1 MMNKAKESA
10 AGSAVSTGLRGV
22 IAAAS
27 SIGDVD
33 GEKGELIYQG
43 LNIHDLATK
52 STFEEVVFLLWNGRL
67 PKRAELDDL
76 RKNLAASYKLPWEAI
91 ELIKGIYARVPANAE
106 PMDAFRTVVSAM
118 AMFDEESRDLSRE
131 ATIRVATRL
140 TARFPTI
147 VAAMDRARNDLDPV
161 EPNPNLNIATNF
173 LYMLKGEMPDE
184 FDAHVLDVALILQAD
199 HELNASTFTARVVA
213 GTLADMYSAVTAA
226 LGALS
231 GPLHGGANTAVMKM
245 LLEIG
250 SVDNVESY
258 IKDAL
263 AKKKKI
269 MGFGHAVYRTEDPR
283 ATHLRQFSK
292 EIGER
297 KGDTKWYDMTAK
309 VEEVMKRE
317 KGLLPNVDAYSASTY
332 YMMGI
337 PLDLYTP
344 IFAISR
350 ISGWTAHILEQYADN
365 KLIRPRAEY
374 IGPRNV
380 PYVPIDER

>member
-1 MMNKAKESA
+1 MDKAKDSA
-10 AGSAVSTGLRGV
+10 AGSAVAAGLRGV
-22 IAAAS
+22 VAAS
-27 SIGDVD
+27 TSIGDVN

-76 RKNLAASYKLPWEAI
+76 KKNLAASYALPWQI
-91 ELIKGIYARVPANAE
+91 VELIKGMYARVPANDQ
-106 PMDAFRTVVSAM
+106 PMDALRTVVSAL

-161 EPNPNLNIATNF
+161 NPNPNLNIATNF

-184 FDAHVLDVALILQAD
+184 FDAHVMDVALILQAD

-213 GTLADMYSAVTAA
+213 GTLADMYSAVIAA

-250 SVDNVESY
+250 SLDRVESFVRQ
-258 IKDAL
+258 AL
-263 AKKKKI
+263 ANKRKI
-269 MGFGHAVYRTEDPR
+269 MGWGHAVYRTDDPR
-283 ATHLRQFSK
+283 ATHLRKLSK
-292 EIGER
+292 EMGER
-297 KGDTKWYDMTAK
+297 KGDTRWYEMTAK

-344 IFAISR
+344 IFAVSR
-350 ISGWTAHILEQYADN
+350 ISGWTAHILEQYANN

-374 IGPRNV
+374 VGPRNV

>member
-1 MMNKAKESA
+1 MEKAKES
-10 AGSAVSTGLRGV
+10 GTGTAVSTGLRGV
-22 IAAAS
+22 VAASS
-27 SIGDVD
+27 SIGDVN

-43 LNIHDLATK
+43 LDIHDLATK

-67 PKRAELDDL
+67 PKRTELDEL
-76 RKNLAASYKLPWEAI
+76 KSNLASSYELPGQVV
-91 ELIKGIYARVPANAE
+91 ELIKGMYQRVPASAE
-106 PMDAFRTVVSAM
+106 PMDALRTVVSAM
-118 AMFDEESRDLSRE
+118 AMFDEESRDLSRD
-131 ATIRVATRL
+131 ASIRVATRL

-147 VAAMDRARNDLDPV
+147 VAAIDRVRNHLDPLA
-161 EPNPNLNIATNF
+161 PNPNLNIATNF

-184 FDAHVLDVALILQAD
+184 FDAHVMDVALILQAD

-213 GTLADMYSAVTAA
+213 GTLADMYSCVTAA

-231 GPLHGGANTAVMKM
+231 GPLHGGANTAVMKT

-250 SVDNVESY
+250 SLEKVESY

-283 ATHLRQFSK
+283 ATHLRRFSK
-292 EIGER
+292 EMGER
-297 KGDTKWYDMTAK
+297 KGDTKWYEMTARI
-309 VEEVMKRE
+309 EQLMKSS

>member
-1 MMNKAKESA
+1 MDKAKESA
-10 AGSAVSTGLRGV
+10 AGSAVATGLRGV
-22 IAAAS
+22 VAASS
-27 SIGDVD
+27 SIGDVN

-43 LNIHDLATK
+43 INIHDLATK

-67 PKRAELDDL
+67 PKRTELDELKRD
-76 RKNLAASYKLPWEAI
+76 LAAAYALPWQI
-91 ELIKGIYARVPANAE
+91 VELIKGMYARVPANDQ
-106 PMDAFRTVVSAM
+106 PMDALRTVVSAL

-147 VAAMDRARNDLDPV
+147 VAAMDRARKDLDPV
-161 EPNPNLNIATNF
+161 NPNPNLNIATNF

-184 FDAHVLDVALILQAD
+184 FDAHVMDVALILQAD

-213 GTLADMYSAVTAA
+213 GTLADMYSAVIAA

-250 SVDNVESY
+250 SLDRVESFV
-258 IKDAL
+258 KEAL
-263 AKKKKI
+263 ANKRKI
-269 MGFGHAVYRTEDPR
+269 MGWGHAVYRTDDPR
-283 ATHLRQFSK
+283 ATHLRQLSK
-292 EIGER
+292 EMGER

-350 ISGWTAHILEQYADN
+350 ISGWTAHILEQYANN

-374 IGPRNV
+374 VGPRNV

>member
-1 MMNKAKESA
+1 MEKAKESA
-10 AGSAVSTGLRGV
+10 AGTAVSSGLRGV

-27 SIGDVD
+27 SIGDVN

-67 PKRAELDDL
+67 PKRAELDEL
-76 RKNLAASYKLPWEAI
+76 SRNLAASYELPWQAV
-91 ELIKGIYARVPANAE
+91 ELIKGMCARLPGGAE
-106 PMDAFRTVVSAM
+106 PMDRLRTVVSAL

-131 ATIRVATRL
+131 ASIRMATRL

-147 VAAMDRARNDLDPV
+147 VAAIDRARNDLDRV
-161 EPNPNLNIATNF
+161 EPDPSLNIATNF

-184 FDAHVLDVALILQAD
+184 FDAHVFDIALILQAD
-199 HELNASTFTARVVA
+199 HELNASTFTTRVVA
-213 GTLADMYSAVTAA
+213 GTLADMYSCVTAG

-245 LLEIG
+245 LIEIG
-250 SVDNVESY
+250 SVDKVESY

-283 ATHLRQFSK
+283 ATHLRRLSK
-292 EIGER
+292 EMGQR
-297 KGDTKWYDMTAK
+297 KGDTKWYEMTAK

>member
-1 MMNKAKESA
+1 MDKAKESA
-10 AGSAVSTGLRGV
+10 AGSAVATGLRGV
-22 IAAAS
+22 VAASS
-27 SIGDVD
+27 SIGDVN

-52 STFEEVVFLLWNGRL
+52 STFEEVVFLLWHGRL
-67 PKRAELDDL
+67 PKRSELDEL
-76 RKNLAASYKLPWEAI
+76 RRNIASSYELPERI
-91 ELIKGIYARVPANAE
+91 VSLVKGIPTGVDA
-106 PMDAFRTVVSAM
+106 MDELRTVVSALSFF
-118 AMFDEESRDLSRE
+118 AKDSRDLSRE
-131 ATIRVATRL
+131 NSIKIATRL
-140 TARFPTI
+140 TAQFPTI
-147 VAAMDRARNDLDPV
+147 VAAIGRAREDLDPV
-161 EPNPNLNIATNF
+161 PPKPELNIATNF
-173 LYMLKGEMPDE
+173 LYMLKGKMPDE
-184 FDAHVLDVALILQAD
+184 FDAHVMDIALILQAD

-213 GTLADMYSAVTAA
+213 GTLADMYSCVTAA

-250 SVDNVESY
+250 SVDKVEGY
-258 IKDAL
+258 LKDRL
-263 AKKKKI
+263 ANKKKV
-269 MGFGHAVYRTEDPR
+269 MGWGHAVYRTEDPR
-283 ATHLRQFSK
+283 ATHLRRLSK
-292 EIGER
+292 EMGQR

>member
-1 MMNKAKESA
+1 MDKAKEST
-10 AGSAVSTGLRGV
+10 AGTAVSTGLRGV
-22 IAAAS
+22 VAASS
-27 SIGDVD
+27 SIGDVN

-67 PKRAELDDL
+67 PKRAELDEF
-76 RKNLAASYKLPWEAI
+76 RKNLAASYELPWEAI
-91 ELIKGIYARVPANAE
+91 ELIKGMYARVPASAE
-106 PMDAFRTVVSAM
+106 PMDALRTVVSAM
-118 AMFDEESRDLSRE
+118 AMFDEESRDLSRD
-131 ATIRVATRL
+131 ASIRVATRL

-147 VAAMDRARNDLDPV
+147 VAAIDRARNDLDPIA
-161 EPNPNLNIATNF
+161 PKPNLNIATNF

-213 GTLADMYSAVTAA
+213 GTLADMYSCVTAA

-231 GPLHGGANTAVMKM
+231 GPLHGGANTAVMK
-245 LLEIG
+245 LLLQIG

-263 AKKKKI
+263 SQKKKI

-283 ATHLRQFSK
+283 ATHLRRFSQ
-292 EIGER
+292 EMGER

-374 IGPRNV
+374 IGPRDV
-380 PYVPIDER
+380 PYVPLDER